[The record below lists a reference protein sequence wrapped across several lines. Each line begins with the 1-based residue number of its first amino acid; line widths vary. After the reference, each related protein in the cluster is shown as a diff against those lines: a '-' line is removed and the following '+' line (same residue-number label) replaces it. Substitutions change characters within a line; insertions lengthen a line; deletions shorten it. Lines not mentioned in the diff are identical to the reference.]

1 MKNYRRR
8 NMRKSRRAS
17 RKSRRASRKS
27 RQSGGWV
34 VMNPAGVNDTSMVNA
49 AKLNLAQGGQYNEA
63 HKAQHGGALLEG
75 APVGT
80 TGVLDS
86 SLRSAAHLAPLDKSL
101 TEIQGMS
108 DQSGGGKRRKR
119 GYRFGNITRSLMR
132 MLKLGRRSRRSH
144 RKSSKS
150 RKMRGGA
157 GLNPADAGAP
167 GTLLPASMANKA
179 LMQMNPE
186 WKLAEN
192 PAAFHPK

>member
-17 RKSRRASRKS
+17 RKSRRASRKR

-34 VMNPAGVNDTSMVNA
+34 VMNPAGVNDASMASA
-49 AKLNLAQGGQYNEA
+49 AKLNLAQGGQYNAA

-80 TGVLDS
+80 TGILDS

-132 MLKLGRRSRRSH
+132 MLKLGRRKSR
-144 RKSSKS
+144 KGSKS

-192 PAAFHPK
+192 PAAFQPK